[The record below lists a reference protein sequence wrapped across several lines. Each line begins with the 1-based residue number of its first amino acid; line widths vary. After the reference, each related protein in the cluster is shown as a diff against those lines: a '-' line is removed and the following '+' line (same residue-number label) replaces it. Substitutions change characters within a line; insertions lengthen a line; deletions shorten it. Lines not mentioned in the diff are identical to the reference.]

1 MGIDFNS
8 FFNDAG
14 KKVEESLN
22 DIVKVG
28 TPVLKSSLEQWGIDT
43 LKKMNS
49 ETQKEVN
56 VAVKDVLARDPQPG
70 SFGAAVSSTIQG
82 SVLQTYGLQ
91 ITLAVAA
98 LILLGFFLR
107 K

>member
-1 MGIDFNS
+1 MGFDFDS

-14 KKVEESLN
+14 KKVEESLQ
-22 DIVKVG
+22 DITKVG
-28 TPVLKSSLEQWGIDT
+28 VPVLKSSLEQWGIDT

-56 VAVKDVLARDPQPG
+56 QAVKDTLAKDPVPG
-70 SFGAAVSSTIQG
+70 SFGAAVSATVQN
-82 SVLQTYGLQ
+82 SVLQTYGMQ
-91 ITLAVAA
+91 ITLGVAA
-98 LILLGFFLR
+98 LILIGFALR

>member
-1 MGIDFNS
+1 MDFDS
-8 FFNDAG
+8 FFKDAG

-22 DIVKVG
+22 DVVKVG

-56 VAVKDVLARDPQPG
+56 VAVKEMMAKDPVPG
-70 SFGAAVSSTIQG
+70 SFGAAVSATVQG
-82 SVLQTYGLQ
+82 SILQTYGLQ

-98 LILLGFFLR
+98 LILIGFFLR